1 MNESSIPVRSQF
13 LVAADEEEVEMLEE
27 EVLEVLEVVEVVEEE
42 GGI

>member
-27 EVLEVLEVVEVVEEE
+27 AVAEQLGLVEDID
-42 GGI
+42 GGEM